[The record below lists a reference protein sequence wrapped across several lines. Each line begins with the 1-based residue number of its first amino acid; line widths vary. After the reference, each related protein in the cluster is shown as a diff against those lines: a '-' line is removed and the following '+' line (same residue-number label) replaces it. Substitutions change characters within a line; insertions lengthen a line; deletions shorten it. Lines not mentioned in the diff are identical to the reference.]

1 MTATAK
7 PVPSDIAIAQAAKL
21 RPIADVA
28 GEVGLGPD
36 EILPYGRYK
45 AKISAEAIARRKPKG
60 RLVLVTG
67 INPTPAGEGKSTV
80 TVGVSQALR
89 RLGKKVVVCIR
100 EPSLGPVFGVKG
112 GAAGGGYA
120 QVVPMDEINL
130 HFTGD
135 FHAITSAHNLLSAML
150 DNHLHQGNTLGIDP
164 RRITWPRT
172 MDMNDRAL
180 RSMVISLGGINAGPV
195 REERFVIVPGSEI
208 MAILALATDLADLEA
223 RIGRIIVGLT
233 RDRKPVTAAD
243 LKASGAMTLLLK
255 DAILPNLVQTLE
267 GGPALVHCGPFG
279 NIAHGCNSIVATK
292 LGLSLGDLVLTEAG
306 FGADLGAEKFFDI
319 KARFGRLK
327 PEAAVVVATVRAL
340 KMNGGVKKDA
350 LGKEDVAGAEAR
362 HRESRGPRQERPEIR
377 CAGGGRP
384 QSVHLGHR
392 RGAADRARRR
402 KGWGARAALSEVW
415 AKGGAGGEAVA
426 REILAVLEEKKSAF
440 KPLYDAARPIKEKIE
455 TIAREIYGAGGVDYT
470 AAAEKNIAQC
480 ESMGL
485 GQTPV
490 CIAKTQYSF
499 TDDPAKL
506 GRPDR
511 LPADHSRCLS
521 LGRCGFRGRPGGRHH
536 DHARPAQGSGRRIH
550 PRPARRNHR
559 RTILMPLDFVTTA
572 GAPKA
577 IGPYSQGVI
586 ANGFLFTAGQ
596 VALDPDKGELVPRRD
611 HGTDH
616 AGTGE
621 SPGHSRGRRAAISPR
636 S

>member
-1 MTATAK
+1 VTATLT

-21 RPIADVA
+21 RPIAEVA
-28 GEVGLGPD
+28 AEAGLGPD

-45 AKISAEAIARRKPKG
+45 AKISADAIARRKPKG

-89 RLGKKVVVCIR
+89 RLGKKVIVCIR

-150 DNHLHQGNTLGIDP
+150 DNHLHQGNALGLDP

-172 MDMNDRAL
+172 MDMNDRSL
-180 RSMVISLGGINAGPV
+180 RSTVISLGGINAGPV

-208 MAILALATDLADLEA
+208 MAILALATDLSDLEA

-319 KARFGRLK
+319 KARMGQLK
-327 PEAAVVVATVRAL
+327 PEVAVVVATVRAL
-340 KMNGGVKKDA
+340 KMNGGVKKEA
-350 LGKEDVAGAEAR
+350 LSKEDVPALKRGIVNLEAHVKNVQKFGVPVVVALNR
-362 HRESRGPRQERPEIR
+362 FTSDTQEELQTVLET
-377 CAGGGRP
+377 A
-384 QSVHLGHR
+384 
-392 RGAADRARRR
+392 

-415 AKGGAGGEAVA
+415 AKGGEGGEAVA
-426 REILAVLEEKKSAF
+426 REILAVLEEKTSAF

-470 AAAEKNIAQC
+470 SAAEKNIAQC

-499 TDDPAKL
+499 SDDPAKL
-506 GRPDR
+506 GRPT
-511 LPADHSRCLS
+511 
-521 LGRCGFRGRPGGRHH
+521 GFRL
-536 DHARPAQGSGRRIH
+536 
-550 PRPARRNHR
+550 
-559 RTILMPLDFVTTA
+559 TIRDVYPSA
-572 GAPKA
+572 GA
-577 IGPYSQGVI
+577 
-586 ANGFLFTAGQ
+586 GFV
-596 VALDPDKGELVPRRD
+596 VALAGDIMTMPGLPKVPAAESIRVLPD
-611 HGTDH
+611 GTIE
-616 AGTGE
+616 GLF
-621 SPGHSRGRRAAISPR
+621 
-636 S
+636 

>member
-1 MTATAK
+1 VTATVT

-28 GEVGLGPD
+28 SEVGLTPD

-45 AKISAEAIARRKPKG
+45 AKISAEAIAKRKPKG

-172 MDMNDRAL
+172 LDMNDRAL

-208 MAILALATDLADLEA
+208 MAILALATDLSDLET
-223 RIGRIIVGLT
+223 RLGRIIVGLT

-292 LGLSLGDLVLTEAG
+292 LGLSLGELVLTEAG

-319 KARFGRLK
+319 KARFGKLD

-350 LGKEDVAGAEAR
+350 LGKEDVPALTRGLVNLEAHVRNVQKFGVPVVVALNRFTSDTDAELKT
-362 HRESRGPRQERPEIR
+362 
-377 CAGGGRP
+377 
-384 QSVHLGHR
+384 VLD
-392 RGAADRARRR
+392 AAKR
-402 KGWGARAALSEVW
+402 WGARAALSEVW

-426 REILAVLEEKKSAF
+426 REILAVLDEKKGAF
-440 KPLYDAARPIKEKIE
+440 KPLYDASRPIKEKIE
-455 TIAREIYGAGGVDYT
+455 TIAREIYGAAGVDYA

-485 GQTPV
+485 GNTPV

-499 TDDPAKL
+499 SDDPAKL
-506 GRPDR
+506 GRPT
-511 LPADHSRCLS
+511 
-521 LGRCGFRGRPGGRHH
+521 GFRL
-536 DHARPAQGSGRRIH
+536 
-550 PRPARRNHR
+550 
-559 RTILMPLDFVTTA
+559 TIRDVYPSA
-572 GAPKA
+572 GA
-577 IGPYSQGVI
+577 
-586 ANGFLFTAGQ
+586 GFV
-596 VALDPDKGELVPRRD
+596 VALAGDIMTMPGLPKVPAAESIRVLPD
-611 HGTDH
+611 GTIE
-616 AGTGE
+616 GLF
-621 SPGHSRGRRAAISPR
+621 
-636 S
+636 

>member
-1 MTATAK
+1 VSVTVQ

-21 RPIADVA
+21 RPIVDVA
-28 GEVGLGPD
+28 AEVGLGPD

-45 AKISAEAIARRKPKG
+45 AKIGAEAIARRKPKG

-89 RLGKKVVVCIR
+89 RLGKKAVVCIR

-135 FHAITSAHNLLSAML
+135 FHAITSAHNLLAAML
-150 DNHLHQGNTLGIDP
+150 DNHLHQGNALGLDP

-172 MDMNDRAL
+172 LDMNDRAL
-180 RSMVISLGGINAGPV
+180 RSLVISLGGINAGPV

-208 MAILALATDLADLEA
+208 MAILALATDLADLET
-223 RIGRIIVGLT
+223 RLGRIIVGLT

-255 DAILPNLVQTLE
+255 DALLPNLVQTLE

-292 LGLSLGDLVLTEAG
+292 LGLSLGDIVLTEAG

-319 KARFGRLK
+319 KARFGELK

-350 LGKEDVAGAEAR
+350 LGKEDVAALQRGLVNLEAHVKNVKKFGVPVVVALNR
-362 HRESRGPRQERPEIR
+362 FTSDTDQEL
-377 CAGGGRP
+377 
-384 QSVHLGHR
+384 QTVLD
-392 RGAADRARRR
+392 AAR
-402 KGWGARAALSEVW
+402 KWGARAALSEVW

-426 REILAVLEEKKSAF
+426 REVLALLDEKQAAF
-440 KPLYDAARPIKEKIE
+440 KPLYDVSRPIKEKID
-455 TIAREIYGAGGVDYT
+455 TIAREIYGAGGVDYS
-470 AAAEKNIAQC
+470 AAAEKNISQC
-480 ESMGL
+480 EALGL
-485 GQTPV
+485 GNTPV

-499 TDDPAKL
+499 SDDPTKL
-506 GRPDR
+506 GRPT
-511 LPADHSRCLS
+511 
-521 LGRCGFRGRPGGRHH
+521 GFRLTVRDVYP
-536 DHARPAQGSGRRIH
+536 S
-550 PRPARRNHR
+550 
-559 RTILMPLDFVTTA
+559 A
-572 GAPKA
+572 GA
-577 IGPYSQGVI
+577 
-586 ANGFLFTAGQ
+586 GFV
-596 VALDPDKGELVPRRD
+596 VALAGDIMTMPGLPKVPAAESIRVLPD
-611 HGTDH
+611 GTIE
-616 AGTGE
+616 GLF
-621 SPGHSRGRRAAISPR
+621 
-636 S
+636 

>member
-1 MTATAK
+1 MTT
-7 PVPSDIAIAQAAKL
+7 VPSDIAIAQAAKL

-28 GEVGLGPD
+28 AEVGLGPD

-45 AKISAEAIARRKPKG
+45 AKISAEAIAKRTPKG

-89 RLGKKVVVCIR
+89 RLGQKVVVCIR

-150 DNHLHQGNTLGIDP
+150 DNHLHQGNALGIDP

-172 MDMNDRAL
+172 LDMNDRAL

-208 MAILALATDLADLEA
+208 MAILALATDLQDLEA
-223 RIGRIIVGLT
+223 RLGRIIVGLT
-233 RDRKPVTAAD
+233 RDRKPVTAGE

-279 NIAHGCNSIVATK
+279 NIAHGCNSIAATQ
-292 LGLSLGDLVLTEAG
+292 LGLSLGDIVLTEAG

-319 KARFGRLK
+319 KARFGKLQ
-327 PEAAVVVATVRAL
+327 PEAAIVVATVRAL

-350 LGKEDVAGAEAR
+350 LGKEDVPALKRGLVNLEAHVKNVSKFGVPVVVALNRFTSDTDEELKTVLEGAK
-362 HRESRGPRQERPEIR
+362 S
-377 CAGGGRP
+377 
-384 QSVHLGHR
+384 
-392 RGAADRARRR
+392 
-402 KGWGARAALSEVW
+402 WGARAALSEVW
-415 AKGGAGGEAVA
+415 AKGGEGGTAVA
-426 REILAVLEEKKSAF
+426 NEVLAVLDEKKAAF
-440 KPLYDAARPIKEKIE
+440 KPLYDAAKPIKEKIE
-455 TIAREIYGAGGVDYT
+455 TIAREIYGAAGVDYA

-480 ESMGL
+480 EAMGL
-485 GQTPV
+485 ADTPV

-499 TDDPAKL
+499 SDDPAKL
-506 GRPDR
+506 GRPT
-511 LPADHSRCLS
+511 
-521 LGRCGFRGRPGGRHH
+521 GFRL
-536 DHARPAQGSGRRIH
+536 
-550 PRPARRNHR
+550 
-559 RTILMPLDFVTTA
+559 TIRDVYPSA
-572 GAPKA
+572 GA
-577 IGPYSQGVI
+577 
-586 ANGFLFTAGQ
+586 GFV
-596 VALDPDKGELVPRRD
+596 VALAGDIMTMPGLPKVPAAENIRVLPD
-611 HGTDH
+611 GTIE
-616 AGTGE
+616 GLF
-621 SPGHSRGRRAAISPR
+621 
-636 S
+636 